1 MQIISKKLV
10 TFRDIEDLQENNKRL
25 LALVRELSS
34 KHEEMEANR
43 PDMDMSAL
51 HEQVN
56 GLAAELSASKENL
69 NQQTALVE
77 QLVRQR
83 DLYRDM
89 YQKTMK
95 GDPNQQVHHFPL
107 AVFVICLTLY

>member
-10 TFRDIEDLQENNKRL
+10 TFRDIEDLQENNKKL
-25 LALVRELSS
+25 LALVRELSN

-43 PDMDMSAL
+43 PEFDMSML

-56 GLAAELSASKENL
+56 GLTAELSASKEHL
-69 NQQTALVE
+69 SQQAALVE

-89 YQKTMK
+89 YQKTVK
-95 GDPNQQVHHFPL
+95 GDPNQQVKCFGLLIVP
-107 AVFVICLTLY
+107 F